1 VTSEGSGLSRLTL
14 KFLEVFAAGL
24 ATAVSG
30 YLIAHFSG
38 YLAAVTPVAA
48 VKQPSVIQPW
58 VIQQSVRSGPATP
71 VVHEAAP
78 AAAAPQSN
86 MADQSPSA
94 NGTGAKPRD
103 AVEIKP
109 RDAVETKPRDAT
121 ETRPHEAARGAAAPS
136 FEARVR
142 AALAKAGP
150 ANSGPAHPAS
160 DDAPRREAVVPVD
173 AMPRV
178 GNTTTQPVYPPT
190 GSIAATPPPGDSAP
204 RSVPVARPPAA
215 TAPAIEKPAMENIA
229 APTPTIQLAPP
240 SAVEIKSQPVASV
253 DPDQPAPVAAQPP
266 PSTDHDGPFAAIT
279 RRLHIDKLL
288 TGGDQPPRPPM
299 PVGQ

>member
-94 NGTGAKPRD
+94 NGTGT
-103 AVEIKP
+103 KP
-109 RDAVETKPRDAT
+109 RDAVETKP
-121 ETRPHEAARGAAAPS
+121 HEAARGPAAPS

-142 AALAKAGP
+142 AALAKSGPAKAGP

-215 TAPAIEKPAMENIA
+215 TAPAIENIA

>member
-38 YLAAVTPVAA
+38 YLAAVTPIAA
-48 VKQPSVIQPW
+48 VQQPA

-78 AAAAPQSN
+78 AAAAPPSTT
-86 MADQSPSA
+86 ADQSPST
-94 NGTGAKPRD
+94 NGTAPKPRD
-103 AVEIKP
+103 TVEIKP

-121 ETRPHEAARGAAAPS
+121 ETRPHEAARAAAAPS

-150 ANSGPAHPAS
+150 AHPAS
-160 DDAPRREAVVPVD
+160 DDAPRREAVVPVE
-173 AMPRV
+173 ARPRV
-178 GNTTTQPVYPPT
+178 SNTTQPVDTPT
-190 GSIAATPPPGDSAP
+190 GSIAAPPPAGDSAP
-204 RSVPVARPPAA
+204 RSVPVAPPPAA
-215 TAPAIEKPAMENIA
+215 AVPAIEKPTMENIA

-253 DPDQPAPVAAQPP
+253 DPNQPAPVAAQPP
-266 PSTDHDGPFAAIT
+266 PGTDQDGPFAAIT